1 MTDNEDQFIESIKS
15 INTDNKTI
23 NIYNYW
29 GDIIAGKINLEN
41 GKKYDSLSFYN
52 PKLLKYSIKDIKRSL
67 KVHAFYHTAMRT
79 KNRDYVIN
87 SGIGGSYVLLSNF
100 DSKVKTEIANPTRKY
115 LEESKKLEAIGQK
128 KKIKEILKAAK
139 ILGDTKLLKLQKTN
153 IDRMKKLGKEWEAI
167 KKKIDKFEL
176 DINMDNENFVEQPLL
191 SSSSEKKV
199 ISFFEK
205 VKDYF
210 LENWLIII
218 MATVMIVASLMH

>member
-1 MTDNEDQFIESIKS
+1 M
-15 INTDNKTI
+15 
-23 NIYNYW
+23 
-29 GDIIAGKINLEN
+29 
-41 GKKYDSLSFYN
+41 
-52 PKLLKYSIKDIKRSL
+52 
-67 KVHAFYHTAMRT
+67 
-79 KNRDYVIN
+79 
-87 SGIGGSYVLLSNF
+87 
-100 DSKVKTEIANPTRKY
+100 
-115 LEESKKLEAIGQK
+115 
-128 KKIKEILKAAK
+128 
-139 ILGDTKLLKLQKTN
+139 GDTKLLKLQKTN

>member
-1 MTDNEDQFIESIKS
+1 
-15 INTDNKTI
+15 
-23 NIYNYW
+23 
-29 GDIIAGKINLEN
+29 
-41 GKKYDSLSFYN
+41 
-52 PKLLKYSIKDIKRSL
+52 
-67 KVHAFYHTAMRT
+67 MRT

-100 DSKVKTEIANPTRKY
+100 DSKVKTEIADPTRKY